1 MGAIVLTG
9 FMCTGKSEVG
19 RRLAKRLGRPF
30 VDTDQLVEA
39 RAGTSVAAIF
49 SDDGEA
55 VFRALERE
63 AVLAATARADAVIAV
78 GGGAILDPV
87 NVERLRAVGVVVC
100 LSADAATI
108 TRRVGDVARRPLL
121 AGGDS
126 RAAVERLLAERGPA
140 YQRAADVTVDTS
152 DRNVGEV
159 VESVREH
166 IGRLERTN
174 RWKSST

>member
-1 MGAIVLTG
+1 MGTIVLTG
-9 FMCTGKSEVG
+9 FMGTGKSEVG

-39 RAGTSVAAIF
+39 QAGKSVAAIF

-55 VFRALERE
+55 AFRALERE
-63 AVLAATARADAVIAV
+63 AVVAATARGDAVIAV
-78 GGGAILDPV
+78 GGGAILDPI
-87 NVERLRAVGVVVC
+87 NVERLRAAGVVVC

-108 TRRVGDVARRPLL
+108 IRRIGDVARRPLL
-121 AGGDS
+121 AGGDP
-126 RAAVERLLAERGPA
+126 RATVERLLGERGPA
-140 YQRAADVTVDTS
+140 YERAADVTVDTS

-159 VESVREH
+159 VESVHEH